1 MAQMLIAPT
10 DQLTDERLPVG
21 GVTDGIEVQLLG
33 PDGEPVKTDEV
44 GEIVVHGDHLSP
56 GYWGDERLTAERF
69 MTVNGRR
76 CYRTGDLARRRQDG
90 ALTVIGR
97 TDSQVKIRGHG
108 VQLGGDRVRT
118 GSTTRRGGRSGDRHA
133 QRPRRCQPDRIRE

>member
-44 GEIVVHGDHLSP
+44 GEIVSTETTSP
-56 GYWGDERLTAERF
+56 RLL
-69 MTVNGRR
+69 GR
-76 CYRTGDLARRRQDG
+76 
-90 ALTVIGR
+90 
-97 TDSQVKIRGHG
+97 
-108 VQLGGDRVRT
+108 
-118 GSTTRRGGRSGDRHA
+118 
-133 QRPRRCQPDRIRE
+133 